1 MRAVAAIDELLPP
14 SDRASPAA
22 PDAQI
27 DGIHARDIPVHGP
40 RSGSTRSGSGGMTGH
55 EASWLKA
62 DKVAQAVCAF
72 YERHPYPPPIDDLER
87 YRQSWDDERRRADAY
102 LFWPAGPYRED
113 RSILVA
119 GCGTSQA
126 AKYALRWPC
135 ARVTGI
141 DVSLASIQQ
150 TDKLKRRHH
159 IENLELHQ
167 MPVEHAAELERSFEH
182 VVCTGVLH
190 HLPDPARG
198 LQALRDVLAP
208 AGAMHLMVYAPYG
221 RTGVYMLQDYC
232 RRLGIGT
239 TTSEIQE
246 LASAL
251 SMLAPNHPLVPLLRD
266 ARDFHSEAGLADAL
280 LHPQDR
286 AYSVPQLFDFLATA
300 GLAFGRWLRQAPY
313 LPHCGLL
320 ASSPHQP
327 LLARLP
333 AQEQYVAAELFR
345 GSMVEH
351 SLIAYRSDRADAEP
365 PAFDGDA
372 WRGYVP
378 IRLPDTI
385 VVQKNLPAGAAAVL
399 INRAHTCTDLYLP
412 IDARQKSLFDGID
425 GVRTIEEIAGSDA
438 LQAARV
444 LFEHL
449 WQYDQVV
456 FARHGVAK
464 EGARRATSHIST
476 QEGCRP

>member
-1 MRAVAAIDELLPP
+1 MSLVAKDGVLSPAGGSAPETGVDVPVVGARPPGSGARGDHTTDQARSDRIARAV
-14 SDRASPAA
+14 
-22 PDAQI
+22 
-27 DGIHARDIPVHGP
+27 G
-40 RSGSTRSGSGGMTGH
+40 
-55 EASWLKA
+55 
-62 DKVAQAVCAF
+62 AF
-72 YERHPYPPPIDDLER
+72 YERHPYPPPLDDLDQ
-87 YRQSWDDERRRADAY
+87 YRQLWNLERRRADAF
-102 LFWPAGPYRED
+102 LFQPTETYRED
-113 RSILVA
+113 RTILVA

-126 AKYALRWPC
+126 AKYALRWPQ

-141 DVSLASIQQ
+141 DVSRTSILETQ
-150 TDKLKRRHH
+150 KLKDKHG
-159 IENLELHQ
+159 IDNLELHEL
-167 MPVEHAAELERSFEH
+167 PVERAIELKRSFEH

-190 HLPDPARG
+190 HLPDPAHG
-198 LQALRDVLAP
+198 LQALSAVLAP
-208 AGAMHLMVYAPYG
+208 AGTMHLMVYASYG

-239 TTSEIQE
+239 TTSEIRE

-251 SMLAPNHPLVPLLRD
+251 SMLPPNHPLLPLLRD

-320 ASSPHQP
+320 GSSPHQS

-333 AQEQYVAAELFR
+333 EQEQYAAAELFR

-351 SLIAYRSDRADAEP
+351 SLIAYRSDRADPEP
-365 PAFDGDA
+365 LAFGGDA

-412 IDARQKSLFDGID
+412 IDAREKSLFDGID
-425 GVRTIEEIAGSDA
+425 GVRTIGEIAGSDA

-456 FARHGVAK
+456 FARDGVAK
-464 EGARRATSHIST
+464 GGARRATSHTST